1 MNGAIAEPS
10 TNMTSPPTRQ
20 AIKITGVSQNF
31 LRLRRK
37 TQSSPA
43 KLNIDLSAEMPRIS
57 RGCGT
62 ILALFAPPWQQRFA
76 SERLRPRESLTLPR
90 WNQMICFHQD
100 RDNAS
105 ITKRPSAAGYVNS
118 K

>member
-43 KLNIDLSAEMPRIS
+43 KLNIGPSKLPGIEVCRSPCRPLGSQNGEQQVVAAPELAAFAAIGAHLCRRGLSHPTRTFFS
-57 RGCGT
+57 C
-62 ILALFAPPWQQRFA
+62 
-76 SERLRPRESLTLPR
+76 LRE
-90 WNQMICFHQD
+90 W
-100 RDNAS
+100 
-105 ITKRPSAAGYVNS
+105 RPQPDDQ
-118 K
+118 